1 MKERATFS
9 DDQVI
14 QSVVEGRTQNFEIIV
29 NRYHK
34 KIVNFI
40 YRMIFDYDEAQNIA
54 QDVFLKIFETLDR
67 YRPEQNFQAFI
78 FTIARNLTLNY
89 IKQRKRT
96 LFFSHLFSGSGEER
110 HLGYEAPQ
118 EKILEGDVRE
128 RLLTDALKGLKED
141 QRLALILKVY
151 LELSYKQIA
160 DITNWSEPKIETLIS
175 RAKTALKNKIFLQEN
190 RGPDVL
196 TIDKRNQDHENEV

>member
-1 MKERATFS
+1 
-9 DDQVI
+9 
-14 QSVVEGRTQNFEIIV
+14 
-29 NRYHK
+29 
-34 KIVNFI
+34 
-40 YRMIFDYDEAQNIA
+40 MIFDYDEAQNIA

-67 YRPEQNFQAFI
+67 YRQEQNFQAFI

-118 EKILEGDVRE
+118 EKILEGDARE

-151 LELSYKQIA
+151 LEFSYKQIA
-160 DITNWSEPKIETLIS
+160 EITATNVTTVNS
-175 RAKTALKNKIFLQEN
+175 RLHDARTRLRERL
-190 RGPDVL
+190 RRYL
-196 TIDKRNQDHENEV
+196 